1 MGIEILNFAEPFFTV
16 KYLRDEKEY
25 QVNESSILI
34 NISEQPIKIQ
44 DQKLAAFQSVVVTNT
59 NIRNIGKG
67 VLVECF
73 SNYEDETALLEEV
86 KKTWPLAYNIRK
98 EERLKGVSHY
108 LSPKVNLG
116 NLFLSMYHSGSVPL
130 NVGLHETHV
139 HHGDVIVKEVHT
151 QIVGFGKMQ
160 QCLEKDINT
169 LYLEEPMAPGA
180 THKPMFD
187 EQGNYPWHQYETI
200 TPAIFMAI
208 ELMPENKIGVEQEL

>member
-1 MGIEILNFAEPFFTV
+1 MSLELLDFAEPFFKV
-16 KYLRDEKEY
+16 KYLQNEQECRVK
-25 QVNESSILI
+25 ESSILI

-44 DQKLAAFQSVVVTNT
+44 DQRLDDFQSVVVTNT
-59 NIRNIGKG
+59 LICDVKKA
-67 VLVECF
+67 VLVEGF
-73 SNYEDETALLEEV
+73 SNYRDENALLEEV
-86 KKTWPLAYNIRK
+86 KKTWPLAYDVRK

-108 LSPKVNLG
+108 LSPKARLG

-130 NVGLHETHV
+130 NVGLHKTHV

-160 QCLEKDINT
+160 QCLEEDINT

-208 ELMPENKIGVEQEL
+208 ELLP